1 MYMCNMNY
9 GPYLMP
15 FGEKKRM
22 RGSTH
27 LQPRVV
33 EIESILIRYLVW
45 VVAGWSSSLSST
57 G

>member
-15 FGEKKRM
+15 FGGKKRM